1 MGVRGKERD
10 IGREGRKEN
19 GRQRE
24 RKGGKGESPFWYQS
38 LESPLTCHL
47 ETQGDQWYHSVH
59 VQSPENQ

>member
-24 RKGGKGESPFWYQS
+24 RKGGKGESPF
-38 LESPLTCHL
+38 
-47 ETQGDQWYHSVH
+47 
-59 VQSPENQ
+59 